1 MSSACCMVLWVLCV
15 WIFRSYLWSYLY
27 IFCCVATNSLWLFWG
42 AGRCCLYLCLCV
54 SVFCKME
61 ELILCENLG
70 MWDKHMQ
77 VVWYVFETEYM
88 YIVISLHICSVV
100 GNCSYIW
107 GLWRIVCIMSLCVY
121 SRGMAFWR
129 NICQCYGFL
138 FFSKGLLGLYIL
150 RS

>member
-1 MSSACCMVLWVLCV
+1 
-15 WIFRSYLWSYLY
+15 
-27 IFCCVATNSLWLFWG
+27 
-42 AGRCCLYLCLCV
+42 
-54 SVFCKME
+54 ME
-61 ELILCENLG
+61 ELILRENLG